1 MTNKFIKKRDKI
13 RAQMKSRFYY
23 MFWGAAT
30 VSVLA
35 GQMYVGSG
43 YRKMSNSLDTLVD
56 SYVNRPRV
64 MPVDKD
70 RQTSQSPYKMPI
82 VR

>member
-1 MTNKFIKKRDKI
+1 MSDKSTKV

-30 VSVLA
+30 VSVLL

-43 YRKMSNSLDTLVD
+43 YRIYSKTLMRLFQRIELELVGPKGYYAPLVPAEPPNFEYL
-56 SYVNRPRV
+56 SE
-64 MPVDKD
+64 
-70 RQTSQSPYKMPI
+70 
-82 VR
+82 

>member
-30 VSVLA
+30 VSVFA

-43 YRKMSNSLDTLVD
+43 YRQMSNSLDTLVD
-56 SYVNRPRV
+56 SYVNRPRI
-64 MPVDKD
+64 MPADKD
-70 RQTSQSPYKMPI
+70 RQTSPI
-82 VR
+82 SI